1 LIEWETLPTR
11 VFGLFAGSK
20 VPPTPVYAL
29 PIGLALVPTAS
40 DNAAVGLVLVPTTVA
55 ARSGAPAIL
64 PTKIVRR
71 AAAGDMAMQRA
82 GSFPEAWNWEP
93 KRAFTAIELTKADP
107 I

>member
-1 LIEWETLPTR
+1 M
-11 VFGLFAGSK
+11 AM
-20 VPPTPVYAL
+20 
-29 PIGLALVPTAS
+29 VPTAS

-64 PTKIVRR
+64 PTEVASR
-71 AAAGDMAMQRA
+71 AAAGEMAMQRA

>member
-1 LIEWETLPTR
+1 M
-11 VFGLFAGSK
+11 
-20 VPPTPVYAL
+20 
-29 PIGLALVPTAS
+29 VPTAS

-55 ARSGAPAIL
+55 ARSGALAIL

-71 AAAGDMAMQRA
+71 AAAGDLPMQRA
-82 GSFPEAWNWEP
+82 SSFPEAWNWEP